1 MIEQR
6 THGAIHEIRL
16 ARPPVNALNP
26 ELLRQLRAA
35 IEMAPAQGARG
46 IVLAGGPTVFSAGL
60 DVPHLMTLER
70 DALQAAWQD
79 FFDAALAIACSP
91 VPIVAAIAGHAPAGG
106 CVLALC
112 CDYRVM
118 ARSPDPE
125 KPYRIGLNEVQVGLA
140 VPEAIQHLMRR
151 VIGTYRA
158 ERLLVSGAMPDSAQA
173 LALGLVDEVVADTQ
187 VTTRA
192 LAWLDVLLRLPS
204 APMLATRALARADM
218 VAALSDPARIDL
230 PRFFAGWYHPE
241 TQAALHALLARLGK

>member
-6 THGAIHEIRL
+6 TQGAIHEIRL

-26 ELLRQLRAA
+26 ELLQQLRAA
-35 IEMAPAQGARG
+35 VEAAPAQGARG
-46 IVLAGGPTVFSAGL
+46 IVLAGGPNVFSGGL

-79 FFDAALAIACSP
+79 FFDAALAIACCP
-91 VPIVAAIAGHAPAGG
+91 VPVVAAIAGHAPAGG

-118 ARSPDPE
+118 ARSPDPA

-140 VPEAIQHLMRR
+140 VPEAIQHLLRR
-151 VIGTYRA
+151 VVGTYRA
-158 ERLLVSGAMPDSAQA
+158 ERLLVSGTMVDSEQA
-173 LALGLVDEVVADTQ
+173 LALGLVDAVADIQ
-187 VTTRA
+187 QTTIRA
-192 LAWLDVLLRLPS
+192 GAWLETLLQLPS
-204 APMLATRALARADM
+204 APMLATRELARADLI
-218 VAALSDPARIDL
+218 AALSDPARIDL
-230 PRFFAGWYHPE
+230 PRFFAHWHHPD

>member
-1 MIEQR
+1 M
-6 THGAIHEIRL
+6 
-16 ARPPVNALNP
+16 
-26 ELLRQLRAA
+26 
-35 IEMAPAQGARG
+35 ARG
-46 IVLAGGPTVFSAGL
+46 PNVFSGGL

-118 ARSPDPE
+118 ARSADPE

-173 LALGLVDEVVADTQ
+173 LALGLVDEVVADSQ
-187 VTTRA
+187 VTPRA
-192 LAWLDVLLRLPS
+192 LAWLDALLRLPS
-204 APMLATRALARADM
+204 TPMLATRALARADM